1 MDRGLLLHGGMPE
14 PLSLPPEEMRRLGY
28 ALIDRLVDH
37 AEGLGEAPPIRVGAP
52 DALMAAVGGPPP
64 DAPGDAAAELATLFE
79 QVLPWGQRADHPRFF
94 ARIGSPSTYVGAL
107 ADAAA
112 AGINAFTGSWTGG
125 SGPSAVELTV
135 LEWLRTWCGMPEGSS
150 GVLTSGGSI
159 ASLVGFAAARRAK
172 LGGPR
177 GSGVVYVTDQTH
189 ASLPRAVE
197 LIGERTRVLAS
208 DDGLLLPESALR
220 EAVAEDRAA
229 GLHPFCVVA
238 TAGTTSTGAID
249 PLNELYAASRE
260 LDLWLHVDG
269 AYGGPAVLTDA
280 GAAALDGIGL
290 ADSLVMDPHKWLF
303 QPYEIGCLL
312 VRDPALLEQVFAL
325 DGAYLRDTGGGA
337 VDFRDRGPELTRGAR
352 GLKLWLSVRTF
363 GLDAFRAA
371 IAHGIALAEH
381 AEAQLRARGG
391 WEVVTP
397 AQLGIVTFRREGLD
411 DAAHTRL
418 SADTVA
424 DGYAAPS
431 TTIAG
436 DRVVL
441 RLCTINPRTTFEEI
455 DETIA
460 RMEALA
466 G

>member
-1 MDRGLLLHGGMPE
+1 MPE

-28 ALIDRLVDH
+28 ELVDRLVAH
-37 AEGLGEAPPIRVGAP
+37 AEGLGETPPIRVAEP
-52 DALMAAVGGPPP
+52 DALMAAIGGPPP
-64 DAPGDAAAELATLFE
+64 DGPGDAARELATLFE
-79 QVLPWGQRADHPRFF
+79 QVLPWGQRADHTRFF

-112 AGINAFTGSWTGG
+112 AGVNAFTGSWTGG
-125 SGPSAVELTV
+125 SGASAVELTV
-135 LEWLRTWCGMPEGSS
+135 LEWLRSWCGMPEGTS

-159 ASLVGFAAARRAK
+159 ASLVGFAAARQAK

-177 GSGVVYVTDQTH
+177 GTGVAYVSDQTH
-189 ASLPRAVE
+189 ASLPRAIA
-197 LIGERTRVLAS
+197 LMGERTHVLAS
-208 DDGLLLPESALR
+208 DAGGRLSAEALR
-220 EAVAEDRAA
+220 HAVAQDRAA
-229 GLHPFCVVA
+229 GLHPFCAVA
-238 TAGTTSTGAID
+238 TAGTTSTGAVD
-249 PLNELYAASRE
+249 PLRELHAACGE

-269 AYGGPAVLTDA
+269 AYGAPAVLTET
-280 GAAALDGIGL
+280 GAAALDGLGL
-290 ADSLVMDPHKWLF
+290 ADSLAIDPHKWLF
-303 QPYEIGCLL
+303 QPYESGCAL

-325 DGAYLRDTGGGA
+325 DGAYLRDTDGGA
-337 VDFRDRGPELTRGAR
+337 VNFRDRGPELTRGAR

-363 GLDAFRAA
+363 GLDAFRDA

-397 AQLGIVTFRREGLD
+397 ARLGIVTFRRDGLG

-418 SADTVA
+418 SAATVE

-436 DRVVL
+436 GRVVL
-441 RLCTINPRTTFEEI
+441 RLCTINPRTTFAEI

-460 RMEALA
+460 RMERL
-466 G
+466 GGDLLGG